1 MGGMARRL
9 ACEAVLVHLVP
20 ECTPSNP
27 KHPNGG
33 RSILL
38 MADHQTDWL
47 NYARGVAVGQ
57 DGARWRFEQ
66 QGEPLPFEDTSAY
79 QRRRVKDRF
88 TEQMLLD
95 FAAHL
100 GLFPMDEDFYAD
112 HGVLVTTRHDA
123 DADRFAMTLAQVR
136 AKYGLS

>member
-1 MGGMARRL
+1 M
-9 ACEAVLVHLVP
+9 
-20 ECTPSNP
+20 
-27 KHPNGG
+27 
-33 RSILL
+33 
-38 MADHQTDWL
+38 
-47 NYARGVAVGQ
+47 AVGQ